1 MISSP
6 ADDKEETAPITTAGH
21 QEATGPN
28 DAAAAAVGAGQSI
41 ILFYKYH
48 PLSPERSVTEI
59 YRTHLESL
67 CRALNLVGRILVG
80 CSRTEGINGTL
91 AGAHDNVR
99 AFTSALLRRGGDDN
113 DHDDDKKSH
122 KVCVN
127 ATEASSA
134 ARRRQVAVDCF
145 CKESKLFFESIGEP
159 DLKMNSSDDFKWSYS
174 SSSNTASAAD
184 TCDALFPDLNVKL
197 VKELI
202 GTGGVLS
209 SISLEET
216 AKGYLTPHEW
226 RDELLSL
233 SSRTRNLA
241 NNNTNNGNDN
251 QTSSSNN
258 NNNSNDDDTVLI
270 DCRNTKEYQIG
281 RFTGAQGT
289 DIIARFVHWASF
301 NSHIVQIICGQK
313 LNTFVFFFF
322 FGSGFARRSRTW
334 YD

>member
-6 ADDKEETAPITTAGH
+6 AGDNEETAPIIAAGH

-28 DAAAAAVGAGQSI
+28 DDDDDDAVGGAGQSI

-48 PLSPERSVTEI
+48 PLSPDRSVTEI

-91 AGAHDNVR
+91 AGAHDDVR
-99 AFTSALLRRGGDDN
+99 AFTSALLRRRRGDDDDN

-122 KVCVN
+122 KVC
-127 ATEASSA
+127 ADAAEAASSAA
-134 ARRRQVAVDCF
+134 ARRRQVAVGCF

-174 SSSNTASAAD
+174 SSSNTASAAAD
-184 TCDALFPDLNVKL
+184 ACDALFPDLNVKL

-209 SISLEET
+209 SVSLEET
-216 AKGYLTPHEW
+216 AKGYLTPQEW

-241 NNNTNNGNDN
+241 NSRNNGSDN
-251 QTSSSNN
+251 QTSS

-281 RFTGAQGT
+281 RFAGAQGT
-289 DIIARFVHWASF
+289 DIARFVH
-301 NSHIVQIICGQK
+301 
-313 LNTFVFFFF
+313 
-322 FGSGFARRSRTW
+322 
-334 YD
+334 